1 MLSVPFAKASQD
13 PSAFITDVGT
23 RGIQAL
29 RPDVT
34 SSERLIRFRQLL
46 QEAFDLPGIG
56 LFALGRYR
64 LATTPQEQ
72 QEFFRLYPDFT
83 VRAFSARLN
92 EFGGGSFRVTSS
104 RPFGSETV
112 VTSEILRANGSRA
125 QLDWYLNDSGG
136 QYRITDVTVGGVSM
150 KTALRE
156 QFASW
161 IEINGGRGS
170 ALLAVLRQQAAQV
183 H

>member
-1 MLSVPFAKASQD
+1 MYPQADALMRSNFRQELTMSVIPTRCRFHATVAACALALIMMLSVPLAKASQD

-29 RPDVT
+29 RPDV
-34 SSERLIRFRQLL
+34 SASERLIRFRQLL

-83 VRAFSARLN
+83 
-92 EFGGGSFRVTSS
+92 
-104 RPFGSETV
+104 
-112 VTSEILRANGSRA
+112 
-125 QLDWYLNDSGG
+125 
-136 QYRITDVTVGGVSM
+136 
-150 KTALRE
+150 
-156 QFASW
+156 
-161 IEINGGRGS
+161 
-170 ALLAVLRQQAAQV
+170 
-183 H
+183 